1 MAETQFTPGP
11 WVVGYKSLTVGIPE
25 NAKIG
30 GFEHLFDVR
39 GWGYFTGLGHGA
51 LGMSA
56 EDATTIQN
64 ANAYLIAA
72 APELYEA
79 GEPFEGAMNQ
89 EDTGDL
95 SDETPVTVIIG
106 ERVHDFTLTL
116 ADFRR
121 LQQVR
126 AKARGEAV

>member
-1 MAETQFTPGP
+1 MAETKFTPGP
-11 WVVGYKSLTVGIPE
+11 WETGGLSRLSIFSG
-25 NAKIG
+25 AKHIAYA
-30 GFEHLFDVR
+30 L
-39 GWGYFTGLGHGA
+39 WGYGVG
-51 LGMSA
+51 
-56 EDATTIQN
+56 EDAARKNTH
-64 ANAYLIAA
+64 LIAA
-72 APELYEA
+72 APELYEV
-79 GEPFEGAMNQ
+79 GEPFESAMNQ

-126 AKARGEAV
+126 AKARGEEV